1 MYSPSIT
8 LTFFNLAL
16 RPQKKDLPFPVSA
29 AFVSANQIFVALPY
43 STLPSPHA
51 LHLNWCLSSS
61 ASRSSAMPRPPDRT
75 LTTGYGVWGATEQK
89 TGLRNDR
96 YSSSGASG
104 LREGATDHALLN
116 PEVQTRS
123 GQGS

>member
-75 LTTGYGVWGATEQK
+75 LTTGY
-89 TGLRNDR
+89 
-96 YSSSGASG
+96 
-104 LREGATDHALLN
+104 H
-116 PEVQTRS
+116 QTRGCYECS
-123 GQGS
+123 EWNNSFIRHDGNRQDRTQTPIRKEDHLVFSESRAGRP